1 MNKPDTIDRSVYA
14 GELESAVN
22 DGNLPTAVMIRDS
35 YSANLFPFI
44 CEHFS
49 YLYCQ
54 RMWDY
59 ELNYDK
65 ITEIKPDY
73 VIYVIC
79 ERNLDNY

>member
-1 MNKPDTIDRSVYA
+1 
-14 GELESAVN
+14 
-22 DGNLPTAVMIRDS
+22 
-35 YSANLFPFI
+35 
-44 CEHFS
+44 
-49 YLYCQ
+49 
-54 RMWDY
+54 MWDY

>member
-1 MNKPDTIDRSVYA
+1 MN
-14 GELESAVN
+14 N
-22 DGNLPTAVMIRDS
+22 DALPVAVMIRDS

-54 RMWDY
+54 SMWNYTPD
-59 ELNYDK
+59 YDK
-65 ITEIKPDY
+65 IAELKPDY

-79 ERNLDNY
+79 ERNFGTLT